1 MRSKD
6 AQRSI
11 SIVAVLLSCCI
22 TLLTLLSTLAV
33 PQQAHAMSLEPRVP
47 YVLSFKEL
55 GFNKDER
62 VHTASTS
69 VDGKYLFSQG
79 SEKISVRNL
88 QSGKQEVFKEGKR
101 DIILPDYKDNA
112 VVTIQ
117 YDNSDE
123 GYVSSVKITYLDKS
137 KTAEIPLPNGKWNR
151 LLNNPTFNNALL
163 KQDVLDAT
171 FSFIAQDQ
179 TDESVFNVFSID
191 GAHATTQ
198 TRKLV
203 LPDFVDADNLY
214 RQIGAPISLD
224 GYMLS
229 LDGALMVHI
238 NKDDSDDNRLLVEAY
253 DTSNGQYVAQWN
265 IENTISDIDV
275 YNAILL
281 GYDEHGI
288 PYIGYRLEDD
298 EDKGYLVQLDVK
310 QQTVH
315 QQSVPTNYFKGVIT
329 GDSALIGYNFAH
341 HVYATRSKNTLGKSS
356 QVDVIDFRSLAVA
369 YSTRLDASYGGAVL
383 NTVSND
389 GRYFFTTQQKGK
401 KISKFV
407 VKDLK
412 TGNEQA
418 IDYPI
423 KGATVEN
430 GPIIPVLSADN
441 TMLTFSDTDNK
452 YVVVVATGVA
462 TSTLALVKHELGQW
476 WIVVLVAAIVLVLII
491 VALIVLLIVKKL
503 RNKRAKAQATPGQG
517 MTMNV
522 APVAQTPTSNMP
534 FANTTAAPNAMPVP
548 VVSAENQEQADLPFC
563 MNCGAR
569 QRTAQAKFC
578 SKCGTRL
585 EE

>member
-1 MRSKD
+1 
-6 AQRSI
+6 
-11 SIVAVLLSCCI
+11 
-22 TLLTLLSTLAV
+22 
-33 PQQAHAMSLEPRVP
+33 MSSEPRVP

-123 GYVSSVKITYLDKS
+123 GYVSSVKITYLDKG

-171 FSFIAQDQ
+171 FSFISQDQ
-179 TDESVFNVFSID
+179 TDNNVFNVFSID

-203 LPDFVDADNLY
+203 LPDFVDADDLY
-214 RQIGAPISLD
+214 RQIGAPMSLD

-229 LDGALMVHI
+229 LDGALVVHI

-281 GYDEHGI
+281 GYDEQGI

-298 EDKGYLVQLDVK
+298 EDKGFLVQLDVK

-315 QQSVPTNYFKGVIT
+315 QQPVPTNYFKGVIT
-329 GDSALIGYNFAH
+329 GDSELIGYNFAH
-341 HVYATRSKNTLGKSS
+341 HVYATRSTDTLGKSS
-356 QVDVIDFRSLAVA
+356 QVDVIDYRSLAVA

-383 NTVSND
+383 NTVSNN

-412 TGNEQA
+412 TSNEQA

-430 GPIIPVLSADN
+430 DSIIPVLSADN
-441 TMLTFSDTDNK
+441 TMLTFADTDNK

-476 WIVVLVAAIVLVLII
+476 WIVVLIAATVLLLII
-491 VALIVLLIVKKL
+491 VVLIVLLIVKKL
-503 RNKRAKAQATPGQG
+503 RNKRAKAQATPWQG
-517 MTMNV
+517 KTMNV
-522 APVAQTPTSNMP
+522 APAVQTPTSNMP